1 MLMRLELFKL
11 LWYVV
16 QYKMALCE
24 QFQICYDTVL
34 VTFLVAFALEY
45 L

>member
-34 VTFLVAFALEY
+34 VAFALEY